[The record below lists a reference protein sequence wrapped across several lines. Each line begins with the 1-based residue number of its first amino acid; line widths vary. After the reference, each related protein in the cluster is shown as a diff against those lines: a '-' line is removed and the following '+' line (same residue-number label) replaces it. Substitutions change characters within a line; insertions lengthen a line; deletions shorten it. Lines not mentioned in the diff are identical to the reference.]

1 MITYCALIIAVF
13 LAATLACLI
22 FLKPKN
28 PLFEYSRRVW
38 IWIDQ
43 GANVILL
50 WGNEDHTISGRA
62 GFGRRRHSPFWTA
75 AANLIDKLFK
85 DPNHCTQAIERK
97 AAELEVKET
106 PAPHLALIYGCSG
119 LVSVL
124 SMAWLIYALLT

>member
-1 MITYCALIIAVF
+1 MIDYLALVIAVY
-13 LAATLACLI
+13 LILTLLCLV
-22 FLKPKN
+22 FLKPRN

-43 GANVILL
+43 GVNVVFL

-62 GFGRRRHSPFWTA
+62 GFSRQRDSPLWTK

-85 DPNHCTQAIERK
+85 DPNHCTQAIERQ
-97 AAELEVKET
+97 AAEREVRET
-106 PAPHLALIYGCSG
+106 PAIHLVLIYGGSG

-124 SMAWLIYALLT
+124 TIAGLIYVFT